1 MAKKS
6 TFASKQ
12 SVPAKAELSKAA
24 PKAAPAIISGPVRNS
39 AIPKMT
45 STKKEITREQIAKR
59 AYEISRGGTG
69 GTEIDNW
76 LRAERELKA

>member
-6 TFASKQ
+6 TFAPKQ
-12 SVPAKAELSKAA
+12 SAPKVEFSKAA

-39 AIPKMT
+39 AIPKI
-45 STKKEITREQIAKR
+45 TKKEITHDQIAKR
-59 AYEISRGGTG
+59 AYEIFRGGTG

>member
-6 TFASKQ
+6 TIAPKQ
-12 SVPAKAELSKAA
+12 SAPKVEFSKAAA

-39 AIPKMT
+39 AIPK
-45 STKKEITREQIAKR
+45 ITRKEVTHEQIAKR